1 MQLILNR
8 NKLFIFVFALL
19 LIFTFSSVGVAISKH
34 VCLSEGITEI
44 SVTGVSTC
52 AEHGGKT
59 AAKNCCKK
67 PTEQSNKKQDCCD
80 EDFVYAVLDIVKK
93 HEENLQEKI
102 LFTPATLVL
111 SFVYSDNIL
120 TDHSGTV
127 IYALPPL
134 LYSSVISFLSL
145 VSVFRL

>member
-1 MQLILNR
+1 M
-8 NKLFIFVFALL
+8 FTLL
-19 LIFTFSSVGVAISKH
+19 LIFTFSSVGVTISKH

-67 PTEQSNKKQDCCD
+67 PVEQSPKKQGCCD
-80 EDFVYAVLDIVKK
+80 EDFVYAVLDVVKK
-93 HEENLQEKI
+93 HEENIQEKI
-102 LFTPATLVL
+102 LFTPFLIVL
-111 SFVYSDNIL
+111 SFVYSDNFI
-120 TDHSGTV
+120 TEISSPV

-134 LYSSVISFLSL
+134 LHQSVIGFLSL